1 MMPAISL
8 KQKLRVRLG
17 VFDYFVL
24 SGAIVNV
31 LVIAYLIG
39 YWLFAA

>member
-1 MMPAISL
+1 MPAISF
-8 KQKLRVRLG
+8 KQKLRARLG

-24 SGAIVNV
+24 SGAVVNV
-31 LVIAYLIG
+31 LVIAYLVG

>member
-1 MMPAISL
+1 MPETIL
-8 KQKLRVRLG
+8 KRKSRIRLNG
-17 VFDYFVL
+17 FDYFVL

-31 LVIAYLIG
+31 LVIGFLIG

>member
-1 MMPAISL
+1 MSAISF
-8 KQKLRVRLG
+8 KPKFRVRLG

-31 LVIAYLIG
+31 LVITYLVG